1 MAESR
6 SDLGAHSVSERSE
19 RLVEVHEVSFAYD
32 SERVLEGVN
41 LTIERGDILGLIG
54 PNGGGKTTL
63 LKIILGLLP
72 VREGRVA
79 LFGTDVQGFTQWY
92 RIGYV
97 PQRIWGFDQNF
108 PATLEEVAA
117 TGRFP
122 RLGLFH
128 RLRTEDHQAV
138 QEALE
143 AVGLAEH
150 RRKRI
155 GSLSAGQQQRA
166 FLARALAGEAELL
179 LLDEPT
185 AAVDPKAQEDF
196 YTLLERLNRKQGLTV
211 VLVSHD
217 LATVASQVKSLACL
231 NRRMLFHGPV
241 TECLSGD
248 ALAQTFGEGR
258 AVLHSHLWH

>member
-1 MAESR
+1 M
-6 SDLGAHSVSERSE
+6 
-19 RLVEVHEVSFAYD
+19 VEVCEVSFTYD
-32 SERVLEGVN
+32 GDPVLERVN
-41 LTIERGDILGLIG
+41 LTIERGDIVGLIG

-63 LKIILGLLP
+63 LKVILGQLP
-72 VREGRVA
+72 PREGRVT
-79 LFGTDVQGFTQWY
+79 LFGTDVRGFTQWY

-108 PATLEEVAA
+108 PATVQEVVTA
-117 TGRFP
+117 GRFP
-122 RLGLFH
+122 RVGLFH
-128 RLRTEDHQAV
+128 RLGAEDRRAV
-138 QEALE
+138 QAALE
-143 AVGLAEH
+143 MVGLAEH
-150 RRKRI
+150 RRRRI
-155 GSLSAGQQQRA
+155 GNLSAGQQQRV
-166 FLARALAGEAELL
+166 FLSRALAGEAELL

-196 YTLLERLNRKQGLTV
+196 YALLERLNRERGLTV

-241 TECLSGD
+241 AQCLSGD

-258 AVLHSHLWH
+258 AVLHSHVWH